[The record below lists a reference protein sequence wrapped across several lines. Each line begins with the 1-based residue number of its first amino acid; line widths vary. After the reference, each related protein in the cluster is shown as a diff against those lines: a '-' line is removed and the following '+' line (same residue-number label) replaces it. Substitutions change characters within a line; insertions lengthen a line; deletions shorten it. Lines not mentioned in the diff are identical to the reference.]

1 MIHYVFDLDDT
12 LIIHQKGVQINYDT
26 IQSDLG
32 LKSLLD
38 NCKGECYIFTNA
50 TFGHAYEVI
59 KKMNINNNFFKV
71 YSRDTLP
78 YMKPDPLSF
87 VSVQNDIRK
96 NYHNTDIIYF
106 FDDLLENL
114 NAAKKRGWKTFW
126 IHPDANTN
134 LYDYVDYGFPDIK
147 TCLKYLEEYNIN
159 NTIF

>member
-12 LIIHQKGVQINYDT
+12 LIVHQRNVKINYDT
-26 IQSDLG
+26 IQEDSG
-32 LKSLLD
+32 LKALLD
-38 NCKGECYIFTNA
+38 NCKGECYIYTNG
-50 TFGHAYEVI
+50 TFGHAHTVL
-59 KKMNINNNFFKV
+59 KKMNIINNFFKV

-87 VSVQNDIRK
+87 VSVQNDIQN
-96 NYHNTDIIYF
+96 NYQNTKVIYF

-114 NAAKKRGWKTFW
+114 KVAKNRGWITFW
-126 IHPDANTN
+126 IHPDSNHSN
-134 LYDYVDYGFPDIK
+134 NYVDYRFPDIK